1 MSKEKIFKVTF
12 MNQGKVYELHARE
25 VVQSGLF
32 GFIELGDFVFGE
44 SATIVIDPS
53 EEKLR
58 SEFENVRSTVNKITA
73 NRNRSTETPDANNAD
88 PLLSETDDFLN
99 PQPSWEVIGNWGRD
113 YRSHPSTSQLHRT
126 QAIYPLRFRVSTR
139 PGN

>member
-58 SEFENVRSTVNKITA
+58 SEFENVRSTYIPMHSVVRIDEVEKRGNNKISDLEEGAKVTQFP
-73 NRNRSTETPDANNAD
+73 TP
-88 PLLSETDDFLN
+88 
-99 PQPSWEVIGNWGRD
+99 
-113 YRSHPSTSQLHRT
+113 
-126 QAIYPLRFRVSTR
+126 IYTP
-139 PGN
+139 PGGGKQE